1 MASPVNTTLT
11 CNNAKVWA
19 FYHEHPEID
28 FEKMNVMFTEIIV
41 SIMQTTNQVNNSNIT
56 SQILNGIAN
65 IQSQLTRQQD
75 DYGKQLF
82 LKLTEFKKEYTDD
95 LKMILSSNIADK
107 IAPLI
112 KDSNGTILDKT
123 QLLLSELVPKNNENL
138 SKQINENIKSVC
150 SVMTEEISKTLKTD
164 GEPLSKSSLDDFIK
178 TMDSKFDNVIDSTRK
193 MVDSAKDGD
202 TLSQSSLDGFIKTMD
217 SKFSNVIDSTRKMV
231 DSNKDATLS
240 QFSSIT
246 SSQNSL
252 LSEVKDVLKKMEN
265 SSSKGKISENIVLNI
280 LRELFPSAEVE
291 YVGSQK
297 ESGDIMI
304 HRKDKQKILVENKCY
319 ESKTVGSDQ
328 VKKFIHDV
336 DTQNC
341 SGLFLSQEGGIVN
354 KNNFEINIHNKNV
367 LLYLHNVNYDPEII
381 KIAIDIIDSFKSK
394 LDEITTT
401 DDYSIS
407 KDTLEEINK
416 EYQLFVEQKL
426 SQLKMV
432 KEFSQKMIKNIES
445 IELPCLEKMLSSR
458 FGYINSGK
466 FICEKCNFVGKNPL
480 ALSVHKRSC
489 DKTNSP
495 TQEVECV
502 SSINVTFPQPVQLVP
517 PSVQPVVQ
525 QKQSKTITKKGGN
538 L

>member
-1 MASPVNTTLT
+1 
-11 CNNAKVWA
+11 
-19 FYHEHPEID
+19 
-28 FEKMNVMFTEIIV
+28 
-41 SIMQTTNQVNNSNIT
+41 
-56 SQILNGIAN
+56 
-65 IQSQLTRQQD
+65 
-75 DYGKQLF
+75 
-82 LKLTEFKKEYTDD
+82 
-95 LKMILSSNIADK
+95 
-107 IAPLI
+107 
-112 KDSNGTILDKT
+112 
-123 QLLLSELVPKNNENL
+123 
-138 SKQINENIKSVC
+138 
-150 SVMTEEISKTLKTD
+150 
-164 GEPLSKSSLDDFIK
+164 
-178 TMDSKFDNVIDSTRK
+178 MDSKFDNVIDSTRK

-280 LRELFPSAEVE
+280 LRGLFPSAEVE

-297 ESGDIMI
+297 ESGDILI

-319 ESKTVGSDQ
+319 ESRQVTSEQ

-354 KNNFEINIHNKNV
+354 KENFEINIHNRNV
-367 LLYLHNVNYDPEII
+367 LLYIHNVNYDPEII
-381 KIAIDIIDSFKSK
+381 KIAIDIIDSFKTK
-394 LDEITTT
+394 LDEITLT

-416 EYQLFVEQKL
+416 EYLIFVEQKL
-426 SQLKMV
+426 AQLKMV
-432 KEFSQKMIKNIES
+432 KEFSQKMIKNIEG

-466 FICEKCNFVGKNPL
+466 FICEKCNFVGKNLL
-480 ALSVHKRSC
+480 ALSVHKRTC
-489 DKTNSP
+489 DKTNLS
-495 TQEVECV
+495 TQEVEYD
-502 SSINVTFPQPVQLVP
+502 SPSNIQLTP
-517 PSVQPVVQ
+517 PESPAQPVVQ
-525 QKQSKTITKKGGN
+525 QKQPKTLTKKVGSSLPN
-538 L
+538 K